1 MKVGHTYARLRLRGP
16 GVVVLVAVLLSACG
30 AGGPSG
36 GPSGAPA
43 AAPAQQPDDGA
54 VAARGRALP
63 EPEDAAPA
71 DEPLR
76 IGLAAA
82 TTGDA
87 ALVGLEQIAGAEIAE
102 ELLNAEGGVGG
113 RPIEIVV
120 ADSGD
125 DIGRARAAF
134 EDLINGTPVVA
145 VVGPTRPAQV
155 FDVGYV
161 AQQAGVPVVTASG
174 PADGAAAV
182 GDLVATVAAPAAEL
196 APRVL
201 DAVLTA
207 DPAIRRVAFL
217 SAADDRAATT
227 ESLAQQRAAGA
238 RGLDIA
244 AAATFR
250 TTDPDLTVPAE
261 SALSAEPDLVVLAAP
276 AAQGGALV
284 RALRDL
290 GYEGPVIGGDAMNT
304 AALYGVCGAA
314 CEGLVLGQSY
324 DPAAAGARNAALRD
338 RWVQGEGTEPP
349 QHAAQAF
356 AAVQVLVEALRAVD
370 TAGGLAD
377 PDLAA
382 QRVAVN
388 TALLAGRYDTPLGAI
403 TFSPDGEAVLDAPW
417 VARIDMTDDGTTG
430 RLVPLP

>member
-1 MKVGHTYARLRLRGP
+1 VA
-16 GVVVLVAVLLSACG
+16 VALVAVLLSACG
-30 AGGPSG
+30 AGGPA
-36 GPSGAPA
+36 GAPA
-43 AAPAQQPDDGA
+43 APPARQPADGA
-54 VAARGRALP
+54 VAARGRELP
-63 EPEDAAPA
+63 GPEAAAPA
-71 DEPLR
+71 DDPLR
-76 IGLAAA
+76 VGLAAA

-87 ALVGLEQIAGAEIAE
+87 ALVGREQVAGAEIAE
-102 ELLNAEGGVGG
+102 EVLNAEGGVGG
-113 RPIEIVV
+113 RPIELVI

-125 DIGRARAAF
+125 DIPRARAAF

-155 FDVGYV
+155 FDVGYL

-174 PADGAAAV
+174 PADGVPAV
-182 GDLVATVAAPAAEL
+182 GDLVASVAAPAAEL

-207 DPAIRRVAFL
+207 DPAIRRVAFV
-217 SAADDRAATT
+217 SAADDRAATA
-227 ESLAQQRAAGA
+227 ESLAQQRAAGE

-250 TTDPDLTVPAE
+250 TTDPDLGVAAE
-261 SALSAEPDLVVLAAP
+261 SALAADPDLVVLAAP

-304 AALYGVCGAA
+304 TGLYEVCAAA

-324 DPAAAGARNAALRD
+324 DPATTGERNAALRD
-338 RWVQGEGTEPP
+338 RWVQREGTEPP

-356 AAVQVLVEALRAVD
+356 TAVQVLVEALRAVD
-370 TAGGLAD
+370 AAGGLANA
-377 PDLAA
+377 DLAA

-388 TALLAGRYDTPLGAI
+388 AALLEGRYDTPLGPI
-403 TFSPDGEAVLDAPW
+403 TFGADGEAVLNAPW
-417 VARIDMTDDGTTG
+417 VARVDMTDDGSAG